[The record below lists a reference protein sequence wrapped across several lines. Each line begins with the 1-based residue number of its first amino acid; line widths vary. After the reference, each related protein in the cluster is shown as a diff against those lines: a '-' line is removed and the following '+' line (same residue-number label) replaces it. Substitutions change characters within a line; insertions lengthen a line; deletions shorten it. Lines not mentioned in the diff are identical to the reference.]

1 MKYRLATLKY
11 LAGAALICCALAL
24 TLAACGS
31 SSSKTGSGGSSSS
44 SPTSSP
50 TPSGTPTAQS
60 ILARTKQQNLTSA
73 TFTLNQQIQT
83 QQGNLTSQGT
93 GQLQEHPFAEQVALT
108 TTLNGSQVQSQAIYS
123 GNNIYSKTA
132 NSSTW
137 TETPAGDVVNGSS
150 AAPDLANVADLPNA
164 TLVGTETV
172 TGVKTY
178 HLKGTGTQT
187 ANGQSVAYT
196 EDLWI
201 RQDNYRP
208 EQVTDVVTAPVGNIQ
223 STVIFTNWNTNVSIQ
238 TPPPSAVS
246 TITIPTTP
254 TP

>member
-1 MKYRLATLKY
+1 MKYRFSTGKY
-11 LAGAALICCALAL
+11 LAGAALLCCALAL

-31 SSSKTGSGGSSSS
+31 STNKTGGGGSSSS
-44 SPTSSP
+44 SPTSS
-50 TPSGTPTAQS
+50 GAPTAQS

-83 QQGNLTSQGT
+83 QQGTLTSKGT

-108 TTLNGSQVQSQAIYS
+108 TTLGGSQVQSQAIYS
-123 GNNIYSKTA
+123 GNNLYSKTA
-132 NSSTW
+132 NSTTW

-164 TLVGTETV
+164 TLVGTETIN
-172 TGVKTY
+172 GVKTY

-223 STVIFTNWNTNVSIQ
+223 STVIFTNWNSNVSIQ

-246 TITIPTTP
+246 TITVPTTP